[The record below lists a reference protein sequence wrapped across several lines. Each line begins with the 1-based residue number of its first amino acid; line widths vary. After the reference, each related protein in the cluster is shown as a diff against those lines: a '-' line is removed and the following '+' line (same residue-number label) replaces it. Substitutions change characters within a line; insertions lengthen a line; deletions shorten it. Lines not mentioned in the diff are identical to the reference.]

1 MAVAPRA
8 SSLLMESLAD
18 SSGAKFL
25 IPFRRCFDG
34 GNYSQGLREPVIAA
48 VFAKLKAALRKAAA
62 RTFDALIEAIAQAL
76 ADFTPRECANYLAN
90 SGYGRES

>member
-1 MAVAPRA
+1 
-8 SSLLMESLAD
+8 MESLAD

-34 GNYSQGLREPVIAA
+34 GTVMGRAYSQDLRERVIAA
-48 VFAKLKAALRKAAA
+48 VFAKPKAALRNVAT

-90 SGYGRES
+90 SGYGRVL